1 MRYVKEG
8 LRAFLFLLSASEGGW
23 GERLSPDEAQSGGAS
38 FEGLRERAPK
48 DFPLSDKL
56 PVDSAKVALGEK
68 LVSDKRLSDMDIPQG
83 GRELIVSF
91 LLALT
96 GEWNGK
102 TAGGTSV

>member
-1 MRYVKEG
+1 M
-8 LRAFLFLLSASEGGW
+8 LSL
-23 GERLSPDEAQSGGAS
+23 GEVAEWWAS

-56 PVDSAKVALGEK
+56 PVDSAKVALSEK

-91 LLALT
+91 LLALA

-102 TAGGTSV
+102 TAGGIFV